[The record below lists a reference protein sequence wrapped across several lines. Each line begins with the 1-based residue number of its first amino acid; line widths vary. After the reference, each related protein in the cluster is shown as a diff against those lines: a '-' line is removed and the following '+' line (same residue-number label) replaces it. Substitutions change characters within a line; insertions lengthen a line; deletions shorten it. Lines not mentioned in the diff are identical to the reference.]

1 MCRGEDCYKNIIAVT
16 NRNLCDR
23 PYMEQIER
31 ICSRHPKAV
40 LVREKD
46 LPVDEYARLLA
57 QVQEI
62 CLRYG
67 VQCIAHT
74 YTDAA
79 VQCGIDVVHYPLNLL
94 QDEMHHPVSKKK
106 ILHIRKKGASVHS
119 VEEAL
124 LAEALGADYLTAGH
138 IFETGCKP
146 GAAPRGKDFLRSVCT
161 AVKIPV
167 YAIGGMSA
175 SEKCVESMVLCG
187 AAGICV
193 MSECMQ
199 W

>member
-1 MCRGEDCYKNIIAVT
+1 
-16 NRNLCDR
+16 
-23 PYMEQIER
+23 MEQIER

-74 YTDAA
+74 YTYAA
-79 VQCGIDVVHYPLNLL
+79 VQCGIDVIHYPLNLL
-94 QDEMHHPVSKKK
+94 QDEMHHHVSKKK